1 MSEAGA
7 RARIRNPTE
16 ADGPQMAE
24 LLSRAFQGWPA
35 FETHV
40 PALEHLR
47 WKMRSDPIAARH
59 HWVSE
64 VDGRVAAM
72 LLRIVR
78 RVRVRGRDCLARDG
92 VDAAA
97 DPLYQGQRLYSS
109 LLDHVGQSP
118 RDSEFDLGLSY
129 STNPRVQHR
138 ERRMGRKPL
147 ANPIQVLQKPYRA
160 RAIVARRRNKYG
172 ETMPAWLAVLGIKL
186 EAAVNRL
193 GHRPYWRRAKRAW
206 SVTTLDRFDGRIDGF
221 FDEAARPF
229 EFVVVRSKDYMN
241 WRYCDPAAGRFT
253 VRIAE
258 HEGRVL
264 GYQVLKFTEG
274 NGYIADLLAL
284 PDRIDVVRSLIE
296 DALGLFRNAG
306 VESVSCWMISRHPY
320 NGILRRFGF
329 IDSRRN
335 VGLAYE
341 PRDHDSTALE
351 FLADAGAR
359 IHLTQGDSDW
369 I

>member
-1 MSEAGA
+1 MSEASA
-7 RARIRNPTE
+7 RATIRNPTE
-16 ADGPQMAE
+16 ADALQMAE
-24 LLSRAFQGWPA
+24 LLSSAFQRWPA
-35 FETHV
+35 FEIHV
-40 PALEHLR
+40 PAPERLR

-64 VDGRVAAM
+64 VDGRIAAM

-78 RVRVRGRDCLARDG
+78 RVRVGGRDCLARDG

-118 RDSEFDLGLSY
+118 RDAEFDLGLSY

-147 ANPIQVLQKPYRA
+147 ANPIQALQKPYRV
-160 RAIVARRRNKYG
+160 RAIVARRRSKRVRQ
-172 ETMPAWLAVLGIKL
+172 MPAPLAVLRIKL
-186 EAAVNRL
+186 KTAVNRI

-206 SVTTLDRFDGRIDGF
+206 SITTLNRFDGRIDEF

-229 EFVVVRSKDYMN
+229 DFVVVRSKDYMN

-253 VRIAE
+253 VRVAE
-258 HEGRVL
+258 QEGRLL
-264 GYQVLKFTEG
+264 GYQVLKLTEG

-284 PDRIDVVRSLIE
+284 PERIDVVRSLIE
-296 DALGLFRNAG
+296 DALGLFCDAG

-320 NGILRRFGF
+320 NGMLRRYGF
-329 IDSRRN
+329 IDSKRH

-351 FLADAGAR
+351 FLDDAGAR
-359 IHLTQGDSDW
+359 IHLTHGDSDW